1 MKMVID
7 SLHSVDEAVDA
18 EVGACGAKHTDIG
31 LTLQTVPVRGLS
43 KGEPIALYASGR
55 E

>member
-1 MKMVID
+1 MKIVID

-18 EVGACGAKHTDIG
+18 EAGACGAKHTDIG
-31 LTLQTVPVRGLS
+31 LTLQTVPVRVLS
-43 KGEPIALYASGR
+43 KGEPMALCRAVR